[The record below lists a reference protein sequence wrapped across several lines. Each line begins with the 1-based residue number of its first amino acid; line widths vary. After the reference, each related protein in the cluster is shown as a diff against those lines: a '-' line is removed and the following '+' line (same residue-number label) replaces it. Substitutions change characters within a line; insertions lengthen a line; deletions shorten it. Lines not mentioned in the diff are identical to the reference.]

1 MKERI
6 MQTQAN
12 LKRLQLGA
20 ITLPVALIILLLLSI
35 VTIYGARVG
44 MLETRTSANKIRA
57 EEALA
62 AAELGV
68 ETALAFVQ
76 RNQDLVARNTGAGWG
91 LTTNA
96 LHWVQCSSTATTKP
110 CNLISSAMRGRWMFL
125 ENSGNAD
132 LTSLLK
138 VTSSC
143 TDNDVNGICDSNT
156 NQYSQVAGNY
166 DYLYIM
172 SRCRDLNN
180 DGDCTDTNESAT
192 RPMEF
197 PVITVFAEGLSAD
210 GTATAPVQQ
219 SAYFYD
225 GSANLSDF
233 PASIMAAGSV
243 GSSGTFNVVVNPDA
257 GGTIGNRPLAFW
269 TKENVTFNSS
279 SAATCYE
286 GEVGVNGF
294 LGSTTA
300 ADSTQTATTSD
311 GKTVTLQ
318 LCRTCVC
325 PNAIANGSISNN
337 STTHEI
343 DILDVDSNTGKWLDA
358 AFPSDVFKYV
368 TSYATADYQSFKQNM
383 ISAGKMQEISD
394 CGVLNTNSQNW
405 YWFTG
410 TECTI
415 SSDVGSLAHP
425 VMLISQGNFK
435 MNANNYFFGMIFA
448 FSPNNSTLNVALNGG
463 PTVYGILV
471 SNTSISLSNGT
482 YKARYVPNLF
492 DIASEN
498 APIRRFGR
506 LPGGWKDY

>member
-1 MKERI
+1 
-6 MQTQAN
+6 MQPLAKSIHMQ
-12 LKRLQLGA
+12 RGA
-20 ITLPVALIILLLLSI
+20 ITLPVALIIMLLLTI
-35 VTIYGARVG
+35 VTIYAARVG
-44 MLETRTSANKIRA
+44 ILETRTSANKIRS

-68 ETALAFVQ
+68 ESALAFIE
-76 RNQDLVARNTGAGWG
+76 RNQDLVATNTGTGWG
-91 LTTNA
+91 LATNA
-96 LHWVQCSSTATTKP
+96 LHWVQCSSTATTRP
-110 CNLISSAMRGRWMFL
+110 CSLISSAMRGRWMFL
-125 ENSGNAD
+125 QNNGSSD

-138 VTSSC
+138 LTTSC

-156 NQYSQVAGNY
+156 SQYSQVAGNF

-180 DGDCTDTNESAT
+180 DGDCTDTSESTT

-197 PVITVFAEGLSAD
+197 PVLTVFAEGLSAD

-219 SAYFYD
+219 SAYFYN
-225 GSANLSDF
+225 GSSNLSDF

-257 GGTIGNRPLAFW
+257 GGTIGNRPLSFW

-294 LGSTTA
+294 LGTTTA
-300 ADSTQTATTSD
+300 EDSTQTATYD
-311 GKTVTLQ
+311 GKTVTVK

-325 PNAIANGSISNN
+325 PNTVASGAISINT
-337 STTHEI
+337 TTHEG
-343 DILDVDSNTGKWLDA
+343 DILDIDSNTGKWLDTS
-358 AFPSDVFKYV
+358 FPNDVFKYV
-368 TSYATADYQSFKQNM
+368 TSYATADYLSFKADM
-383 ISAGKMQEISD
+383 IAAGRMTEITD
-394 CGVLNTNSQNW
+394 CGTLNTSSSGW

-415 SSDVGSLAHP
+415 SSDVGSLAGP
-425 VMLISQGNFK
+425 VMLISQGNFR
-435 MNANNYFFGMIFA
+435 MASNNYFFGMIFA
-448 FSPNNSTLNVALNGG
+448 FSPNNSTLNVSLNGG

-498 APIRRFGR
+498 DPIRRFGR